1 MKKIICAVFI
11 LFALFM
17 TFTGCNSDKET
28 YTVEKVMIDVTI
40 VFLICGY
47 LSFNS
52 YINELQ

>member
-28 YTVEKVMIDVTI
+28 YTVEKVI
-40 VFLICGY
+40 
-47 LSFNS
+47 LSYFKQNAFCLQFN
-52 YINELQ
+52 LRMD